1 MKNYSYHQ
9 KVNALLVK
17 FNKLLLDD
25 FINIQSIIDKYDC
38 AIITIL
44 KKDFNNCLY
53 GEDDP
58 KYLNII
64 EHLERYKLL
73 RSKLLYNYYV
83 ILSFKNPFTNDNKS
97 PQDIGNTDIELPVV
111 KVREDT
117 FFVIN
122 IDNSANFVEE
132 IINLGKLFC
141 QDSVTIF
148 EKGGDVKYVYGTSN
162 GNFPGLDNKEYFS
175 HLYFG
180 SEAEIK
186 TKIGGE
192 QFHLPAPDK
201 KFLYFEH
208 FTNLQNNSKFIVSR
222 LAKKINELLE

>member
-1 MKNYSYHQ
+1 MKNYSYYQ
-9 KVNALLVK
+9 KVNALLDK
-17 FNKLLLDD
+17 FNKLLHDD
-25 FINIQSIIDKYDC
+25 LINIQSIIEKYDC
-38 AIITIL
+38 SIITIF
-44 KKDFNNCLY
+44 KTEFNNCLY

-58 KYLNII
+58 KFLNIT
-64 EHLERYKLL
+64 EHFERYKALIA
-73 RSKLLYNYYV
+73 KLLSNYYV
-83 ILSFKNPFTNDNKS
+83 ILCFKNPFTKDNKS
-97 PQDIGNTDIELPVV
+97 LQDIELPVE
-111 KVREDT
+111 VREDT

-122 IDNSANFVEE
+122 IDNQANFVEE

-148 EKGGDVKYVYGTSN
+148 QKGGDVKYVYGTSN
-162 GNFPGLDNKEYFS
+162 ANFPGLDKKEYFT

-192 QFHLPAPDK
+192 QFHLTAPDK

-208 FTNLQNNSKFIVSR
+208 FTNLQNNSKFLVIRS
-222 LAKKINELLE
+222 AKKINELLA

>member
-17 FNKLLLDD
+17 FNKLLHDD

-38 AIITIL
+38 AIITIF
-44 KKDFNNCLY
+44 KKEFNNCLY

-64 EHLERYKLL
+64 EPFERYKALRAKLL
-73 RSKLLYNYYV
+73 RNYYV
-83 ILSFKNPFTNDNKS
+83 ILCFKDLSAKDNKS
-97 PQDIGNTDIELPVV
+97 PQDIGNTDIELPVE
-111 KVREDT
+111 VREDT

-122 IDNSANFVEE
+122 IDNSANFVDE

-148 EKGGDVKYVYGTSN
+148 EKGGGVKYVYGTSN
-162 GNFPGLDNKEYFS
+162 ANCPGLDTKEYFT

-180 SEAEIK
+180 SEVEIK

-192 QFHLPAPDK
+192 QFHLPATDK
-201 KFLYFEH
+201 KFLYFQH
-208 FTNLQNNSKFIVSR
+208 FTNLQNNAKFLVIR
-222 LAKKINELLE
+222 YAKRINELLV